1 VTNDRER
8 GVRPR
13 SSSVD
18 LESYGTMSDYERST
32 VLPAR
37 EIFRLADEILT
48 ERAELVRAEESRHH
62 ATYTGGEGT
71 VILEAHR
78 HGPSTLVTVRTD
90 RLRTSKVDGVV
101 RHLLNQLPYQWG
113 DPPRE

>member
-1 VTNDRER
+1 MAGR
-8 GVRPR
+8 GRTPR
-13 SSSVD
+13 LSAD
-18 LESYGTMSDYERST
+18 QGEPTTMSDYERST
-32 VLPAR
+32 VLPIR
-37 EIFRLADEILT
+37 EVFQRADAILT
-48 ERAELVRAEESRHH
+48 ERAELARSEESRHH

-71 VILEAHR
+71 VVVEAHR

-101 RHLLNQLPYQWG
+101 RHFLNQLPYQWG

>member
-1 VTNDRER
+1 
-8 GVRPR
+8 
-13 SSSVD
+13 
-18 LESYGTMSDYERST
+18 MSDYERST
-32 VLPAR
+32 VLPIR
-37 EIFRLADEILT
+37 EIFQLADEIFT
-48 ERAELVRAEESRHH
+48 ERAELARTEESRHH
-62 ATYTGGEGT
+62 VTFTGGEGT

-78 HGPSTLVTVRTD
+78 HGPSTIVTVRTD